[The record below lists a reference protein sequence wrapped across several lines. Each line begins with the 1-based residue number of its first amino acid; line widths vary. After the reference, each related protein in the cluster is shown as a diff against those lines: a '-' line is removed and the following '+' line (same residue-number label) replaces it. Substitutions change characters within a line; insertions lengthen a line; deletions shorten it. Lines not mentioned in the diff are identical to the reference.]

1 MVLPIPKGKVKV
13 YALLDEQSDACFIKE
28 STLTALGVD
37 GPEVNLEL
45 STVLGQ
51 KTITSKRVTGLTV
64 RCVNETTEIILPR
77 TYTRN
82 VIPARRS
89 QIPRHDTA
97 LKWPHLES
105 MASHLMPLDTEA
117 EVGLLIGAN
126 CAQAIKPHEVILGND
141 DNPYAKRTAL
151 GWGIIGEIDPQ
162 GQDDSNNDARDDVF
176 SNRIVT
182 CEVQQEIQA
191 TSNKKACHFALKAQV
206 KEILSPLQISKIS
219 SDDPEI
225 KRGSVLATQVRKPS
239 SVLEHLEYFSSWHRA
254 KRAVAVCLRLQEKF

>member
-1 MVLPIPKGKVKV
+1 MERNPVRPATDPTDPTSLHDQTWKPPPKQETPNQDSGANQDTSVSHRVEVCNMKGFDHGTSHSLIVPVWLHHQDNPKGKVKV

-51 KTITSKRVTGLTV
+51 KTITSKKVTGLTV
-64 RCVNETTEIILPR
+64 RGVNETTEIILPR

-126 CAQAIKPHEVILGND
+126 CARAIKPHEVILGND
-141 DNPYAKRTAL
+141 DDPYAKRTAL
-151 GWGIIGEIDPQ
+151 GWGIIGEINPQ
-162 GQDDSNNDARDDVF
+162 GQDDSNDDARDDVF
-176 SNRIVT
+176 CN
-182 CEVQQEIQA
+182 
-191 TSNKKACHFALKAQV
+191 QV
-206 KEILSPLQISKIS
+206 
-219 SDDPEI
+219 
-225 KRGSVLATQVRKPS
+225 
-239 SVLEHLEYFSSWHRA
+239 
-254 KRAVAVCLRLQEKF
+254 

>member
-1 MVLPIPKGKVKV
+1 MELRLEVRTRVDVSRDQHEIQVVSVRSAGVAFKVI
-13 YALLDEQSDACFIKE
+13 QSPDTSRYSGPAHYIKE

-64 RCVNETTEIILPR
+64 RGVNETTEIILPR

-105 MASHLMPLDTEA
+105 MGSHLMPLDTEA

-126 CAQAIKPHEVILGND
+126 CARAIKPHEVILGND
-141 DNPYAKRTAL
+141 ADPYAKKTAL
-151 GWGIIGEIDPQ
+151 
-162 GQDDSNNDARDDVF
+162 F
-176 SNRIVT
+176 
-182 CEVQQEIQA
+182 
-191 TSNKKACHFALKAQV
+191 
-206 KEILSPLQISKIS
+206 
-219 SDDPEI
+219 
-225 KRGSVLATQVRKPS
+225 
-239 SVLEHLEYFSSWHRA
+239 YFF
-254 KRAVAVCLRLQEKF
+254 KFFFNLFVIYLFLFQLLT